1 MANTLLLVD
10 GNYLFFLCRT
20 LGVPQDF
27 TQLES
32 YLTDN
37 LGVEFGRKVFYTR
50 PPKFDSAKPVLTW
63 LRAHGWETH
72 LYRYEQVSQDVMYN
86 AMAVEILE
94 AAFSGQELEIIVVSG
109 SGTLIPVLSKLKDRA
124 NIKLTLVCTDD
135 STSEIVKSMS
145 HINRI
150 DLANV
155 MDNANSR

>member
-1 MANTLLLVD
+1 MAKTILLVD

-27 TQLES
+27 NKLSSSLSTGF
-32 YLTDN
+32 D
-37 LGVEFGRKVFYTR
+37 RMVFYTR

-72 LYRYEQVSQDVMYN
+72 LYRYEQVSQDVLYN

-94 AAFSGQELEIIVVSG
+94 AAFGEEPTQIFVVSG
-109 SGTLIPVLSKLKDRA
+109 SGTLIPVLSKLKERK
-124 NIKLTLVCTDD
+124 NIKVGLVCTED

-145 HINRI
+145 HIHRI
-150 DLANV
+150 DLASV
-155 MDNANSR
+155 MCP